1 MGSIHASIS
10 GDAATFIMNRLP
22 SRPYVANIGF
32 SDGSFP
38 LPKDKAL
45 SFPLIQ
51 MDHNRLHQ
59 WLTFDLDYAGAA
71 FAWEQV
77 NLPPPSLVSV
87 NRKNGHAHISYA
99 LTTPVTDGP
108 NARRHPLDYYH
119 AIKRAFAKK
128 LNADPNYAGFI
139 AKNPLSTRWHTF
151 LPTGNLI
158 SYELGEL
165 AEWVDLQK
173 TSRRNAPLTSQEND
187 NFSRNVS
194 LFDTTRFWAYK
205 SVCLYRDYDS
215 WFDAVHQ
222 AASQNNSFLE
232 HPTPLPDNEVKHI
245 ARSVAKWVWSNQRF
259 FSGGNTAFSAR
270 QAARGRKKGAAKRK
284 QAIRMYQDGATF
296 DEIQKATGLCART
309 LRNYRAK
316 GLFSSP
322 TEQHP
327 PQQPPVS
334 TTFHRSLPLSTLGG
348 KSQNQMKGEQAIR
361 GAHQW
366 SMGLLSPLGK
376 CYSAYNT
383 GYYADAGGFHA
394 GIEHLGHSAKIH
406 GVRKCEERF
415 QAHCEN
421 VHGGG
426 PHRAFAFT
434 YQGAGSSTRL
444 CRYRRPWGS
453 VSAATQRIYCRGHAL
468 CRDDATFRIS
478 AIVCADGR
486 AWRAGRDYFRGPT
499 CTQLIALPHASRY
512 T

>member
-1 MGSIHASIS
+1 MGSIHTSIS

-22 SRPYVANIGF
+22 SRPYVANISF

-322 TEQHP
+322 TEHP
-327 PQQPPVS
+327 PRSSPPFRQHFIVPC
-334 TTFHRSLPLSTLGG
+334 RSQLWAE
-348 KSQNQMKGEQAIR
+348 K
-361 GAHQW
+361 
-366 SMGLLSPLGK
+366 
-376 CYSAYNT
+376 
-383 GYYADAGGFHA
+383 
-394 GIEHLGHSAKIH
+394 AKI
-406 GVRKCEERF
+406 R
-415 QAHCEN
+415 
-421 VHGGG
+421 
-426 PHRAFAFT
+426 
-434 YQGAGSSTRL
+434 
-444 CRYRRPWGS
+444 
-453 VSAATQRIYCRGHAL
+453 
-468 CRDDATFRIS
+468 
-478 AIVCADGR
+478 
-486 AWRAGRDYFRGPT
+486 
-499 CTQLIALPHASRY
+499 
-512 T
+512 